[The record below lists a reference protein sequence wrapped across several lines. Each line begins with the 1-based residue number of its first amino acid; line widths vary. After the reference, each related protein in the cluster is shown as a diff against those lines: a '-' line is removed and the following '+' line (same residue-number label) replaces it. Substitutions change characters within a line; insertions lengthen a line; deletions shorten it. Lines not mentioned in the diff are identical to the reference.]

1 MKKLREFC
9 IFFLNTIF
17 FPLQFGRKR
26 WVKTSPILFSFLSIF
41 TQTKQQKFTFF
52 FSLFSF
58 HHFPSKNFT
67 HLIFFPLPFHSS
79 QTIEIYIFLS
89 LFLSPFSNPLPSSF
103 ETKGNR
109 GRRAQHRGG
118 IRSQTRISSPLNLI
132 YDVNNIH
139 FVFII

>member
-1 MKKLREFC
+1 MYFLSQYY
-9 IFFLNTIF
+9 FFFPPIWEEKMGENITHLIF
-17 FPLQFGRKR
+17 FPVHFH
-26 WVKTSPILFSFLSIF
+26 SN
-41 TQTKQQKFTFF
+41 QTIEIYIF

-103 ETKGNR
+103 ETKGNT